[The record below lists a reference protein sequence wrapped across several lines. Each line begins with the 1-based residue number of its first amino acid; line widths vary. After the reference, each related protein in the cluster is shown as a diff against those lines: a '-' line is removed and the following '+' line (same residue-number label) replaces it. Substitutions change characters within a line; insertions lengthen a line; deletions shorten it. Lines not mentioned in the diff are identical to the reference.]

1 MANELQEIQEKL
13 EQVAREREAERIA
26 AHDQAMKQ
34 LAEVRAKE
42 EARQIAAKE
51 AMQLAQE
58 RANKRSADKQR
69 AEEECLREEANIRRQ
84 IEQEEDCKQ
93 ASIDGIL
100 RIKEAIKKR
109 MDDLEHAEELAKKQL
124 RDLIMSG
131 TEHVD
136 SERIMPNPLERFL
149 QKEPS

>member
-109 MDDLEHAEELAKKQL
+109 MDDLEHAEDLAKRQL
-124 RDLIMSG
+124 RDAILQASAPM
-131 TEHVD
+131 EEAHVH
-136 SERIMPNPLERFL
+136 PLERFL
-149 QKEPS
+149 QKAPQ